1 MESLMIG
8 FQKMESEVIKLRDNL
23 VGIVDESLKHMNLEK
38 FEKQIDKLEKI
49 ALENKSELKNLNNK
63 IDEVIAHQQKVKPVD
78 VDALED
84 FITSSRT
91 TFTKLENITTIHADN
106 GAAAVTEIKQDKV
119 INEVLKEGK
128 NISAKLD
135 EVNRVTGNIKEDIR
149 SDSLNLKELIV
160 KVSNTVSGIAEQLE
174 GNISCSEA
182 SVRPKEQKKK

>member
-1 MESLMIG
+1 
-8 FQKMESEVIKLRDNL
+8 
-23 VGIVDESLKHMNLEK
+23 MNLEK

-106 GAAAVTEIKQDKV
+106 GAAAVTEIKQDNV

-128 NISAKLD
+128 HISAKLD
-135 EVNRVTGNIKEDIR
+135 EVNRVTVNIKEDIR
-149 SDSLNLKELIV
+149 SDSMNLKDLVV

-174 GNISCSEA
+174 ENKTYSEA
-182 SVRPKEQKKK
+182 SVRPKEQKKNDIKETNDRDDIEILETKRRKRSLLL